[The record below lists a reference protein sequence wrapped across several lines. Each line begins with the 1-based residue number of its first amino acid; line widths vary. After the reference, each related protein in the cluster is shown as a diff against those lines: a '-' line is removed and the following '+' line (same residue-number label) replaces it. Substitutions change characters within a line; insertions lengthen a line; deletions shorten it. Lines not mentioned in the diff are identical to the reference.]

1 MKNIF
6 TGKEVGAEKKEL
18 KELWEKIKELWQQ

>member
-6 TGKEVGAEKKEL
+6 TGKEVGQEKKEL
-18 KELWEKIKELWQQ
+18 KVLWEKIKELWQQ